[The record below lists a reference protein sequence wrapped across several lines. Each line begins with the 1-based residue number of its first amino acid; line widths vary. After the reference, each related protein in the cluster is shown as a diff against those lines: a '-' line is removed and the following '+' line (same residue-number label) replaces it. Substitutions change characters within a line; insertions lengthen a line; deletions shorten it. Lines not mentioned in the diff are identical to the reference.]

1 MRPSATAGGTVIAVD
16 GGSAWPQLTHNI
28 FSKNHFRT
36 GPHTVIT
43 HHNVD
48 QVGNGVDKRV
58 LGSTAPADAPTAEH
72 PGLCLGYTFIK

>member
-1 MRPSATAGGTVIAVD
+1 MRPLAAAAGGTVIAVD

-48 QVGNGVDKRV
+48 QVGDGVDKRPDPLAV
-58 LGSTAPADAPTAEH
+58 
-72 PGLCLGYTFIK
+72 GLCLGYTFIK